1 MSNHIPRRTSDDI
14 DDPLTQEAWPE
25 LSQDFIDLIR
35 ENGTKTFLK
44 KGEPYFDV
52 GQESYDFA
60 YIEKGALNIIDKNTN
75 DITVQ
80 VKERNFIGEIGM
92 LMGHRTFMSSAAAED
107 SELIVIPNKKFR
119 TLIATV
125 PEISDVIV
133 TAFSARRKA
142 LIQWGD
148 GGLVILGNHN
158 SSKVMHLLGFLGRNK
173 LPYRSVTWNDEKAI
187 AKLKKTCTIPDDAE
201 VIAVVGDSKV
211 LSNPSIKDLAA
222 HLGLDLVSNTDEI
235 FDMIVVGAGPGGLAA
250 SIYGASEGLSVL
262 TIEDMAIGGQAGTSS
277 KIENYFGFPSGISG
291 SELAYKGEVQAI
303 KFGAR
308 IIVPRRATQLLKKD
322 QHYHLVLD
330 DELCVRGKSIIL
342 ANGIQ
347 YRRLPL
353 DRLQNFEGQ
362 GVYYAATELEALR
375 CTNTNVVIVGG
386 GNSAGQAAMFLSR
399 FAKCTYV
406 VVRRDGLSDT
416 MSSYLSDRIH
426 SDPKIAMITRS
437 VVSKLDGDQSLSQV
451 TLANVDS
458 GEQQTLQSSALFIM
472 IGAVPNTE
480 WLQDDLQ
487 LDAKGFIKTGNNVA
501 GSQSHF
507 ETSLPGVYAVGDIR
521 SGSVKRV
528 ASAVGEGSVVVSS
541 VHQFLANLSN

>member
-1 MSNHIPRRTSDDI
+1 MSHQIPRRTSDDI
-14 DDPLTQEAWPE
+14 NDTLTQEAWPK
-25 LSQDFIDLIR
+25 LSQDFLDVIR
-35 ENGTKTFLK
+35 QHGTKTFLK
-44 KGEPYFDV
+44 KGEPYFEV
-52 GQESYDFA
+52 GQDSYDFA
-60 YIEKGALNIIDKNTN
+60 YIEKGALNIIDKNT
-75 DITVQ
+75 DEVTVQ
-80 VKERNFIGEIGM
+80 IKAGTFVGEIGM

-107 SELIVIPNKKFR
+107 SELIVIPNKEFR
-119 TLIATV
+119 ILIATV

-133 TAFSARRKA
+133 TAFAARRKA

-158 SSKVMHLLGFLGRNK
+158 HSKTIQLLGFLGRNK
-173 LPYRSVTWNDEKAI
+173 LPHRSVTWNDQDAI
-187 AKLKKTCTIPDDAE
+187 AKLKETCDIPNDVE
-201 VIAVVGDSKV
+201 LVAVVGDSKV
-211 LSNPSIKDLAA
+211 LPNPTIKELSIE
-222 HLGLDLVSNTDEI
+222 LGLDLVSNTDEI
-235 FDMIVVGAGPGGLAA
+235 FDMIVIGAGPAGLAA

-308 IIVPRRATQLLKKD
+308 IIVPRRATQLLKKH
-322 QHYHLVLD
+322 QHYHVVLD
-330 DELCVRGKSIIL
+330 DELCVRGKTIIL

-347 YRRLPL
+347 YRRLGL
-353 DRLQNFEGQ
+353 DRLQDFEGQ
-362 GVYYAATELEALR
+362 GIFYAATELEALR
-375 CTNTNVVIVGG
+375 CANTNVVIVGG

-406 VVRRDGLSDT
+406 VVRRDGLSAT

-426 SDPKIAMITRS
+426 SDRKIALITRS
-437 VVSKLDGDQSLSQV
+437 VVSKLDGDQSLSEV
-451 TLANVDS
+451 TLTNLDS
-458 GEQQTLQSSALFIM
+458 GEEKTIQSSALFIM

-480 WLQDDLQ
+480 WLQNDLQ
-487 LDAKGFIKTGNNVA
+487 LDEKGFIKTGNDVE

-541 VHQFLANLSN
+541 VHQFLATLSD